1 MKKLRIPLLLL
12 LCALLLCGCVRTP
25 GRPAAPAATAAPAA
39 PTEAVP
45 SAVPTEAPPP
55 TETASPEAE
64 EEVSLQEGESEKRI
78 ETLARQEDI
87 PLFGDMVYERPDP
100 ADLDELIAIAE
111 EAMDAGADY
120 ETLEPMLD
128 ECFLFYYH
136 FDTMCT
142 LADIRSCLDLSDE
155 YYAAEYLWCSEN
167 YTLIDKAMDGLYYAC
182 AASPMAKELEEKYF
196 WEGFC
201 EEYSDESESV
211 YTDETVALM
220 QQESN
225 LVSEYRALMAEPTV
239 EYRGKT
245 EPLDELLD
253 RLDGSAYNNAVI
265 AYYTQYNERVADLF
279 IRLISV
285 REQLAAAL
293 GYESY
298 EQMQYEYG
306 FSRDYTPEQ
315 AEGYLQ
321 DIKTYM
327 KPLYLNLSVSSIPY
341 DVWYSDLDE
350 AALRD
355 VLRQSVSDFGG
366 KVQEAYDFMLRYELC
381 DLKQDSRKANM
392 SFETYLNDYE
402 APFLFVNSTGKNED
416 ILTFAHEFGHYCDAY
431 TNLNAYETVDL
442 AEVYS
447 QAMEYLVLSRLDEQ
461 LDEEEVDNLAKIK
474 MIDTV
479 EMFVTQASY
488 AEFEHRVYA
497 LGADN
502 LSAEVLNETARQVAK
517 EYGYYVYG
525 YDEFFSMSWIDIP
538 HYFEQAF
545 YIVSYPISDDIAL
558 QIFALEREEEG
569 AGMRRYLDNL
579 ERDFS
584 GMMDLAE
591 AGGFDSPFA
600 PGRVE
605 AIAATAREILGM

>member
-25 GRPAAPAATAAPAA
+25 DRPAATAVLPAETEEPPA
-39 PTEAVP
+39 LPTE
-45 SAVPTEAPPP
+45 SL
-55 TETASPEAE
+55 SPKPQ
-64 EEVSLQEGESEKRI
+64 EEVTLPEGEAEKRI

-87 PLFGDMVYERPDP
+87 PLFRDMVYERPS
-100 ADLDELIAIAE
+100 LEELESLIAAAE
-111 EAMDAGADY
+111 EAMDSGADY
-120 ETLEPMLD
+120 ETLEPLLD
-128 ECFLFYYH
+128 DCFLYYYH
-136 FDTMCT
+136 FDTMYT

-155 YYAAEYLWCSEN
+155 YYADEYLWCAEN
-167 YTLIDKAMDGLYYAC
+167 YTLIDQAMDGLYYSC
-182 AASPMAKELEEKYF
+182 AASPLARELEEKYF

-201 EEYSDESESV
+201 EQYSDETESI
-211 YTDETVALM
+211 YNDETVALM

-225 LVSEYRALMAEPTV
+225 LIAEYRALSADPV
-239 EYRGKT
+239 INYRGK
-245 EPLDELLD
+245 EENLAELLD
-253 RLDGSAYNNAVI
+253 RLTGSSYNDACV
-265 AYYTQYNERVADLF
+265 AYYTQYNERYADLF
-279 IRLISV
+279 IQLVSV
-285 REQLAAAL
+285 RERLAAEL
-293 GYESY
+293 GYENY
-298 EQMQYEYG
+298 EQMQYVYG
-306 FSRDYTPEQ
+306 FERDYTPEQ
-315 AEGYLQ
+315 AEAYLQ
-321 DIKTYM
+321 DIRTYM
-327 KPLYLNLSVSSIPY
+327 VPLYRDLYVSSVPGE
-341 DVWYSDLDE
+341 VWYSTLDE
-350 AALRD
+350 DTLRD
-355 VLRQSVSDFGG
+355 ILRQSVSDFGG
-366 KVQEAYDFMLRYELC
+366 KVSEAYDFMLRYELC

-402 APFLFVNSTGKNED
+402 APYLFVNSTGTNED

-431 TNLNAYETVDL
+431 VNLNAYETVDL

-461 LDEEEVDNLAKIK
+461 LDEDEVENLARIK

-479 EMFVTQASY
+479 EMFVWQASY

-517 EYGYYVYG
+517 EYGYYNRY
-525 YDEFFSMSWIDIP
+525 YDEFFSMSWGDIP

-545 YIVSYPISDDIAL
+545 YIVSYPISDDLAE
-558 QIFALEREEEG
+558 QIFALERGQAG

-584 GMMDLAE
+584 GMMGLVD
-591 AGGFDSPFA
+591 AGGFESPFA

-605 AIAATAREILGM
+605 AIAATAREILGL